1 VGIKANTGEIE
12 MNAPRISRHETE
24 YTATM
29 ARIDEL
35 MDAELGTSEGEE
47 LDRLTD
53 RAIQYEFTEG
63 DEHKLANAAPLSLL
77 IRGLIDSVDAMRS
90 QVADLKNDF
99 DPRILRRETSTVG
112 SVSQTIEN
120 RFGRII
126 VAPGEVLL
134 VKVDDDTFR
143 DAMQN
148 PNINRLFD
156 LIGIWQDQIG
166 APVIIAPESW
176 EITAIAAPPT
186 ERKPPER
193 IIEL

>member
-77 IRGLIDSVDAMRS
+77 IRGLIDSV
-90 QVADLKNDF
+90 ADLK
-99 DPRILRRETSTVG
+99 E
-112 SVSQTIEN
+112 SVSESLETRIS
-120 RFGRII
+120 RII
-126 VAPGEVLL
+126 VEPGQVFI
-134 VKVDDDTFR
+134 VQIP
-143 DAMQN
+143 DADFNYQIMEKN
-148 PNINRLFD
+148 FWEM
-156 LIGIWQDQIG
+156 IGIMESHIE
-166 APVIIAPESW
+166 AKIFVIPTSW
-176 EITAIAAPPT
+176 EITTAIVAAPT